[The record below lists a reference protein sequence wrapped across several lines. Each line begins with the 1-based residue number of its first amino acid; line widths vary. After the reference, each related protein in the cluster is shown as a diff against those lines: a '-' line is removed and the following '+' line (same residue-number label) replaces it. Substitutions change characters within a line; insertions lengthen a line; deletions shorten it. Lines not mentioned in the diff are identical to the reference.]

1 MNRILTVYKIP
12 GFLLQFG
19 LTWNGSNKEELDL
32 TTSAVFS
39 ESPPPAA
46 WLYLSALHELPVWL
60 RTRRLFPLSH
70 FPFSEIGGGGSP
82 LATLCPS
89 CLGLPALWDKVCLTA
104 LLNTF
109 KLHRRQF
116 LKLIGPHHQSS
127 GGEKE
132 WIPLHRNKQI
142 VGCFSPCSSIHL
154 QHISA
159 RATCPQTRLPEAS
172 AALPQP
178 LQSLF
183 LLDSTSSHA
192 SPWRPSTDSFHLSQ
206 YLLLTK

>member
-1 MNRILTVYKIP
+1 M
-12 GFLLQFG
+12 LQFG
-19 LTWNGSNKEELDL
+19 LTWNGNNKEELDL

-127 GGEKE
+127 GRKRSE
-132 WIPLHRNKQI
+132 
-142 VGCFSPCSSIHL
+142 SPCTE
-154 QHISA
+154 ISG
-159 RATCPQTRLPEAS
+159 
-172 AALPQP
+172 
-178 LQSLF
+178 SLAVSPPAPA
-183 LLDSTSSHA
+183 STSSTSLPEPLAH
-192 SPWRPSTDSFHLSQ
+192 RPSCHKPVLPCHSLCNPYSSWTPPFPMHPLGDPAQTRSIYPSTCSWQSNNIISVHS
-206 YLLLTK
+206 K